1 MKVFWSLKDVF
12 MNDELDVMVLDQ
24 GDMTMHAVNNLMK
37 KQVSWREDSLFEGL
51 RSENIMRIWLM

>member
-1 MKVFWSLKDVF
+1 MEVFWSLKDVF

-37 KQVSWREDSLFEGL
+37 KQVS
-51 RSENIMRIWLM
+51 

>member
-1 MKVFWSLKDVF
+1 